1 MLPSL
6 RGSWSARLR
15 RAAPLLAIESSALQ
29 SRLEGLADL
38 FPPDADLQAIVN
50 QTPLLLRHRTEK
62 MSEALANIE
71 RLVPGLRM
79 DRVLRSAPQLLV
91 QPLDVVE
98 KRLAQLRAVLRL
110 TPSPELERMRI
121 SLEPNTSNDVSID
134 SGSGSGQSGGGDR
147 DDDIGNGGGGGGG
160 GGVGGRPVGVRRLAR
175 FANGFPQILTM
186 EPHTVR
192 AKVEGLEALLP
203 GMDGLALVGSRP
215 HVLGFDVRRNVSLKV
230 SRLRELMMDRSLP
243 QQRRGQQ
250 ETSTMADGADA
261 SDDLVAAVARCPSL
275 LTLSSDTSMRKVE
288 KLQEALPSGLVA
300 RTIVA
305 KEPRVMS
312 LDMASTVPRKL
323 ADLARAFAEHAG
335 GAAAAVGGGDSG
347 SGDDD
352 DEAAAAVMMAQ
363 TLRYNPNA
371 LRFDPATLA
380 RKLGV
385 LRGAGLSAE
394 TVCRVVGGA
403 PRCLSAA
410 AGTLEARVSTLKEAF
425 PSVPLSRLLGEAPC
439 LLQKTIDPVAKI
451 EVLQELFPSLD
462 PVLLVEGA
470 PMLLALSE
478 KTLRVKRDAWR
489 SILEDRVDVPW
500 EQVVADFPQ
509 LLCQGLGRAARVPFL
524 LLDDPPT
531 AASAATM
538 AVSRAPPG
546 DDSERVVTTAVAM
559 VAAGGVGDEVLP
571 ATHAPGVASDGVA
584 AGDGV
589 GAAAAAA
596 GGGSWR
602 SGVGKE
608 RSAGGGVDGGSG
620 VAPRT
625 MSAAAACR
633 EICRRV
639 SDFESDHPSYPCF
652 LDSLLVAAAGHRGA
666 GDSGGGGGGGGASR
680 GAARVEEEG
689 EGVLVGS
696 SAPMTMSLGRGGDG
710 VATAVRG
717 VQGAVTGNQRQQR
730 YRWQQQQ
737 QQQPRH
743 HRRSRAASAGGAA
756 ATARE
761 EQAADPAVSRRA
773 GAGAAATTATTA
785 AAAFVSGGEQLQR
798 SSRDH
803 SSRPRPQPVPIPLPS
818 TPLPPSALSAGEAR
832 VAVKS
837 EKALGAAMAEAARG
851 PGGGAAAAA
860 MLIPPEAEMQDKS
873 GRSGLP

>member
-1 MLPSL
+1 
-6 RGSWSARLR
+6 
-15 RAAPLLAIESSALQ
+15 
-29 SRLEGLADL
+29 
-38 FPPDADLQAIVN
+38 
-50 QTPLLLRHRTEK
+50 
-62 MSEALANIE
+62 
-71 RLVPGLRM
+71 
-79 DRVLRSAPQLLV
+79 
-91 QPLDVVE
+91 
-98 KRLAQLRAVLRL
+98 
-110 TPSPELERMRI
+110 
-121 SLEPNTSNDVSID
+121 
-134 SGSGSGQSGGGDR
+134 
-147 DDDIGNGGGGGGG
+147 
-160 GGVGGRPVGVRRLAR
+160 
-175 FANGFPQILTM
+175 M

-192 AKVEGLEALLP
+192 AKIEGLEALLP

-215 HVLGFDVRRNVSLKV
+215 HLLGFDVRRNVSLKV
-230 SRLRELMMDRSLP
+230 SRLRELMMDQSLPP

-250 ETSTMADGADA
+250 PGRGQQETSNMANGTDA

-312 LDMASTVPRKL
+312 LDMTSTVPRKL
-323 ADLARAFAEHAG
+323 ADLARAFTEHAG
-335 GAAAAVGGGDSG
+335 GAATAAAGGGSG
-347 SGDDD
+347 SVDDD
-352 DEAAAAVMMAQ
+352 DEATAAVMMAQ

-410 AGTLEARVSTLKEAF
+410 AGTLEARVSALREAF

-478 KTLRVKRDAWR
+478 NTLRVKRDAWR
-489 SILEDRVDVPW
+489 SILENRVDVPW

-524 LLDDPPT
+524 LLDDPP
-531 AASAATM
+531 AVASTTM

-546 DDSERVVTTAVAM
+546 RDSDRVVATAAAM
-559 VAAGGVGDEVLP
+559 VAAEGVGDEVLP

-596 GGGSWR
+596 AAGGGSWS

-608 RSAGGGVDGGSG
+608 RSVGGGVDGGSG

-625 MSAAAACR
+625 MSAAAAFR
-633 EICRRV
+633 EICRQLRV
-639 SDFESDHPSYPCF
+639 TAVVVVVVVVA
-652 LDSLLVAAAGHRGA
+652 LVAV
-666 GDSGGGGGGGGASR
+666 SP
-680 GAARVEEEG
+680 E
-689 EGVLVGS
+689 L
-696 SAPMTMSLGRGGDG
+696 
-710 VATAVRG
+710 
-717 VQGAVTGNQRQQR
+717 
-730 YRWQQQQ
+730 
-737 QQQPRH
+737 
-743 HRRSRAASAGGAA
+743 RR
-756 ATARE
+756 RE
-761 EQAADPAVSRRA
+761 KVWW
-773 GAGAAATTATTA
+773 T
-785 AAAFVSGGEQLQR
+785 V
-798 SSRDH
+798 
-803 SSRPRPQPVPIPLPS
+803 PRPPW
-818 TPLPPSALSAGEAR
+818 
-832 VAVKS
+832 
-837 EKALGAAMAEAARG
+837 
-851 PGGGAAAAA
+851 
-860 MLIPPEAEMQDKS
+860 
-873 GRSGLP
+873 